1 MCNIITIQR
10 EYVNIIYKIYL
21 KNNIDGY
28 IRS

>member
-1 MCNIITIQR
+1 MHYIITIQR